1 MVIFLGT
8 FSTKIVYG
16 DYPWDGKIIFTV
28 KEKRDNYVI
37 RSEESRERR
46 QVSQYNG
53 RITFKFQV

>member
-16 DYPWDGKIIFTV
+16 DYPWDRKVIFTV

-37 RSEESRERR
+37 
-46 QVSQYNG
+46 
-53 RITFKFQV
+53 